1 MANHTTILK
10 EAFNLEILI
19 WLPQMK
25 PPRSGSDTIKYC
37 RYERG
42 IGHNIE
48 DCQTQKDKIE
58 ELIQAGYLAQFVK
71 RTKNHQVGPR
81 PRGHQED
88 QCGNQEADRRR
99 AEERGKQ
106 RHQQH
111 PHKRQPPPQQE
122 PAQHIRGVINTIDG
136 GFSYEG

>member
-1 MANHTTILK
+1 MANHTTSLK

-25 PPRSGSDTIKYC
+25 PPRLGSDTIKYC

-58 ELIQAGYLAQFVK
+58 ELIQAGYIAQFVK

-88 QCGNQEADRRR
+88 QCGNQEAYF
-99 AEERGKQ
+99 
-106 RHQQH
+106 
-111 PHKRQPPPQQE
+111 
-122 PAQHIRGVINTIDG
+122 T
-136 GFSYEG
+136 